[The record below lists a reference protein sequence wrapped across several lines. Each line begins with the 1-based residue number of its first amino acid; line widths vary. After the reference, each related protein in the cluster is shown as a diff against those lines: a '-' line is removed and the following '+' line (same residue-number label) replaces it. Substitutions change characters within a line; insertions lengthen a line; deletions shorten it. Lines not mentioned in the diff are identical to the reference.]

1 MFNSKG
7 KGAVK
12 AAADGK
18 GSAVVLRPSVLAEGI
33 AITGDIYGD
42 GELLIEGSLDG
53 SVRCNAL
60 TVGETGSVRG
70 RIVADIVLI
79 RGTIEGEVEAR
90 QVTLAKTAR
99 VIGDVCHVILAVDAG
114 AVVEGRYSRLESGE
128 VARAIVPPRQ
138 ETKAPSAKGQPP
150 ARGKA
155 GMDSEPI
162 AVDVSP
168 SIVRSGDGEG
178 KASSA
183 KPLH

>member
-7 KGAVK
+7 KGA
-12 AAADGK
+12 ANSAADSK
-18 GSAVVLRPSVLAEGI
+18 NSPVILRPSVLAEGI

-53 SVRCNAL
+53 SVRCKAL
-60 TVGETGSVRG
+60 TVGESGSVKG
-70 RIVADIVLI
+70 RIVAETVLVK
-79 RGTIEGEVEAR
+79 GTIEGEVEAGK
-90 QVTLAKTAR
+90 VTLAKTAR
-99 VIGDVCHVILAVDAG
+99 VIGDVCHVVLAVDAG

-150 ARGKA
+150 ARGK
-155 GMDSEPI
+155 GSLDSDPI
-162 AVDVSP
+162 ALDVSP
-168 SIVRSGDGEG
+168 GVVLSGDGEG
-178 KASSA
+178 KASPA